1 MYSVNFLSKAK
12 QSKAKQ
18 SKAKRELR
26 ALANNHF
33 KTFLITLL
41 SLTLLFSIS
50 CSNEGTTG
58 GGDDYDY
65 FYVSQDYNN
74 RTNDITVIIE
84 GTAKRVGSAGHI
96 GFTANGSTISTI
108 SKESVA
114 NNSGSSLALEPS
126 DFEYSESTKE
136 LTLSY
141 TGLDKFQ
148 KASDSLTAKQKYQY
162 TITFKFT
169 DYSGK
174 ETTTDV
180 TVNLIKAQLITKD
193 DILTMMK
200 NIKCSDNEL
209 FFPASAG
216 EIVLNDGSGGNA
228 GLGSLKFSF
237 ASLNANQFNTSSIP
251 NFTLQG
257 TSSHSALKTF
267 KTGSVSRLIAQSI
280 YQTTQYKEWFSGY
293 WSGIDYNTV
302 PTINNKNA
310 TFTLKFTS
318 GLKSGYALSSQ
329 ISSVLTS
336 GLTIRLVA
344 DDKSAW
350 D

>member
-1 MYSVNFLSKAK
+1 MRSLT
-12 QSKAKQ
+12 
-18 SKAKRELR
+18 
-26 ALANNHF
+26 NNSF

-41 SLTLLFSIS
+41 SLALLFSIS

-74 RTNDITVIIE
+74 RTNDITVIVE
-84 GTAKRVGSAGHI
+84 GTGRRVGSAGHI
-96 GFTANGSTISTI
+96 GFTANGSTIFTI

-200 NIKCSDNEL
+200 NIKFNEIYK
-209 FFPASAG
+209 SEIG
-216 EIVLNDGSGGNA
+216 EIILTEGSGSSGYI
-228 GLGSLKFSF
+228 KFSF
-237 ASLNANQFNTSSIP
+237 ASLNANQFNTTSIP
-251 NFTLQG
+251 NFTLEVSDS
-257 TSSHSALKTF
+257 TILTPTKTF

-280 YQTTQYKEWFSGY
+280 YQTTQYKEWFNSF
-293 WSGIDYNTV
+293 WTGIDYNTV

-318 GLKSGYALSSQ
+318 ALKSGYALSSQ

-350 D
+350 SD

>member
-1 MYSVNFLSKAK
+1 MNC
-12 QSKAKQ
+12 
-18 SKAKRELR
+18 
-26 ALANNHF
+26 ALNRQFSF

-65 FYVSQDYNN
+65 FYVSQDYNT

-84 GTAKRVGSAGHI
+84 GTARRVGSAGYI
-96 GFTANGSTISTI
+96 GFNANGSTISTI

-148 KASDSLTAKQKYQY
+148 KVSDSLTAKQKYQY

-180 TVNLIKAQLITKD
+180 TVNLIKAQLITKA

-209 FFPASAG
+209 FYKANAG
-216 EIVLNDGSGGNA
+216 EIVLSSGSGGGMM
-228 GLGSLKFSF
+228 GLGNLKFSF
-237 ASLNANQFNTSSIP
+237 ASLNANQFITTSIP

-257 TSSHSALKTF
+257 AADKELVSVKTF

-280 YQTTQYKEWFSGY
+280 YQTTQYQEWFSGY

-318 GLKSGYALSSQ
+318 GLKSGYALSSE

-350 D
+350 E

>member
-1 MYSVNFLSKAK
+1 M
-12 QSKAKQ
+12 
-18 SKAKRELR
+18 
-26 ALANNHF
+26 
-33 KTFLITLL
+33 
-41 SLTLLFSIS
+41 
-50 CSNEGTTG
+50 
-58 GGDDYDY
+58 
-65 FYVSQDYNN
+65 SQDYNN

-84 GTAKRVGSAGHI
+84 GTGRRVGSAGHI

-180 TVNLIKAQLITKD
+180 AVNLIKAQLITKD

-200 NIKCSDNEL
+200 NIKLNDLSPLGKTPE
-209 FFPASAG
+209 AG
-216 EIVLNDGSGGNA
+216 EIILNDGTGGGMM
-228 GLGSLKFSF
+228 GLGSITFSF

-257 TSSHSALKTF
+257 AADKELVSVKTF
-267 KTGSVSRLIAQSI
+267 KTGSVSRHIAQSI
-280 YQTTQYKEWFSGY
+280 YQTTQYKEWFNSY
-293 WSGIDYNTV
+293 WTGIDYNTV

-318 GLKSGYALSSQ
+318 GLKSGYALSSE

-350 D
+350 SD

>member
-1 MYSVNFLSKAK
+1 MRSLT
-12 QSKAKQ
+12 
-18 SKAKRELR
+18 
-26 ALANNHF
+26 NNSF

-74 RTNDITVIIE
+74 RTNDITVIVE
-84 GTAKRVGSAGHI
+84 GTGRRVGSAGHI
-96 GFTANGSTISTI
+96 GFTANGSTIFTI

-180 TVNLIKAQLITKD
+180 TVNLIKAQLITKA

-200 NIKCSDNEL
+200 NIKVTDLIKLPE
-209 FFPASAG
+209 AG
-216 EIVLNDGSGGNA
+216 EIVLNDGTGGGMM
-228 GLGSLKFSF
+228 GLGSLTFSF
-237 ASLNANQFNTSSIP
+237 ATLTVNNFNTSSIP

-257 TSSHSALKTF
+257 TVSAGLTSVKTF

-280 YQTTQYKEWFSGY
+280 YQTTQYKEWFNSF
-293 WSGIDYNTV
+293 WTGIDYNTV

-318 GLKSGYALSSQ
+318 ALKSGYALSSQ

-350 D
+350 SD